1 MIEGFSLATAHLFQD
16 ALASQA
22 RLRHR
27 TFVERRGLPHASFDG
42 MEYDE
47 FDTPAAVYLVWRD
60 HELVVRGLIRLLP
73 TTEPYMLRSH
83 WPYLVQDGELPSSP
97 EVWEIT
103 RVCVDRSVDGRIR
116 RKILPELLCGVS
128 EYFGEHGIR
137 AMVGVTRPHLLEHFV
152 RAGVRW
158 LGPSSL
164 IEGEME
170 RAFIVRR
177 EHIRPTAHCGRYGI
191 SGPVLETAGRQPR
204 LAA

>member
-1 MIEGFSLATAHLFQD
+1 MIEGFSWATSHLFQD

-22 RLRHR
+22 RLRYR

-60 HELVVRGLIRLLP
+60 RELVVRGLIRLLP
-73 TTEPYMLRSH
+73 TAEPYMLRSH
-83 WPYLVQDGELPSSP
+83 WPYLVEDGGLPSSR

-103 RVCVDRSVDGRIR
+103 RVCVDRAIDGRIR
-116 RKILPELLCGVS
+116 RTILPELLCAVS
-128 EYFGEHGIR
+128 EYFGEHGVR
-137 AMVGVTRPHLLEHFV
+137 AMVGVTRPHLLEHFI
-152 RAGVRW
+152 RTGVRW
-158 LGPSSL
+158 LGPLSP

-177 EHIRPTAHCGRYGI
+177 EHIRPAAHCARYGI
-191 SGPVLETAGRQPR
+191 SGPVLETGGRQPR